1 MPKKARQNTFFK
13 LFFNILQNIDPKG
26 KPTKFGESS
35 SNGANFQFQGFKN
48 DLKINK
54 KFRFLSHCAKLT
66 EYKDVGPLFSYSFMS
81 HVFKTHYIVLVSRY
95 LPDVNVVY
103 QHRVLPNRKFENDA
117 KKIIWPMFLELAS
130 PDVHRL
136 KVSILRIFD
145 ENLSSLPL

>member
-1 MPKKARQNTFFK
+1 MLKKARQNTFFK

-95 LPDVNVVY
+95 LPDINVVY
-103 QHRVLPNRKFENDA
+103 QHRVLPNRKFENHV
-117 KKIIWPMFLELAS
+117 KKTTISTVLTGGAPKVDRICIAWAS
-130 PDVHRL
+130 TFYQQKIGL
-136 KVSILRIFD
+136 Q
-145 ENLSSLPL
+145 